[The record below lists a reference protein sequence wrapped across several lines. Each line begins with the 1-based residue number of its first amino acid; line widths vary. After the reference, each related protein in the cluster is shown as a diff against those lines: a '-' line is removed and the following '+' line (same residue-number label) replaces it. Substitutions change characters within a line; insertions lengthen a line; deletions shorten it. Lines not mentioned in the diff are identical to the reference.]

1 MTWTFGPELVP
12 EPRCSAAAG
21 AGQGRGRGNV
31 ESIRNQKTSVSVLPG
46 QYSCQRNFA
55 KVYVTRAISL
65 VKVLTSGAFTL
76 NILSIKMLWNL
87 SVKVLVYAF
96 YKEL

>member
-1 MTWTFGPELVP
+1 M
-12 EPRCSAAAG
+12 
-21 AGQGRGRGNV
+21 NV

-65 VKVLTSGAFTL
+65 VKVLTSGAFY
-76 NILSIKMLWNL
+76 ILSIKMLWNL